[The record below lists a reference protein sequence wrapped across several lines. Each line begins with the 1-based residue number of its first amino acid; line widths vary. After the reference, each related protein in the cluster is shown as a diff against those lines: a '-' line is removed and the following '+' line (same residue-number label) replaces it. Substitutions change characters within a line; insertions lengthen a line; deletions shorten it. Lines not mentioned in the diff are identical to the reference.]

1 MIHFITDSTA
11 DFPKEWQEKYNFHIM
26 PMKFDINGK
35 TYLDGVD
42 ITKAEFYK
50 LVSASSKT
58 PATSC
63 PSPGDWSKMIKEIAS
78 PNDTVITFHLSSQLS
93 GSYNSAAVAAKDL
106 AGEYNVVPYDT
117 VGGSSYV
124 GYLLKEAREMEQ
136 EGKPLNEIMKRM
148 NTIRDQVTICFSLD
162 TVKFAISSGRYEGIG
177 QVIASVIKI
186 KPIVFFQHEGKM
198 QIRGISRTLNKAMSR
213 LVDTVHS
220 KYGDVPLNVSVMYA
234 NVLSN
239 GEKFMEVVKDKLNIN
254 EIFLVDINLTLAS
267 HIGPGCRWFDRL
279 SRLKAKQAP
288 ISKI

>member
-11 DFPKEWQEKYNFHIM
+11 DFPEEWQKKYNFHIM

-93 GSYNSAAVAAKDL
+93 GSYNSAVVAAKDL

-136 EGKPLNEIMKRM
+136 DGKSLNEILKRM
-148 NTIRDQVTICFSLD
+148 NTIRDQVTICFSLN
-162 TVKFAISSGRYEGIG
+162 TIKFAISSGRYEGIG

-186 KPIVFFQHEGKM
+186 KPIVFFQQEGKM
-198 QIRGISRTLNKAMSR
+198 QIRGISRTLNKAMDR

-239 GEKFMEVVKDKLNIN
+239 GEKFLSVAKDKLNIN
-254 EIFLVDINLTLAS
+254 EVFLVDINLTLAS
-267 HIGPGCRWFDRL
+267 HIGPGAVGL
-279 SRLKAKQAP
+279 IAYPA
-288 ISKI
+288 